1 MLREGQE
8 NSFRKLVRVEGRSFR
23 GPGCS
28 ECAWVFNPTSPPDGK
43 SVDEMIRNY
52 QLQLSEEYASHVCA
66 WTPRVNWPGKM
77 CLWFVFWAGGVTGL
91 AMTHLEFLQTLLDT
105 V

>member
-1 MLREGQE
+1 MLHEGEE
-8 NSFRKLVRVEGRSFR
+8 NSSRKLVRVEGLSFT

-28 ECAWVFNPTSPPDGK
+28 ECAWVFNPTRPPIGK
-43 SVDEMIRNY
+43 SLDEMIRNY
-52 QLQLSEEYASHVCA
+52 QLQLSEEYAFHVCA
-66 WTPRVNWPGKM
+66 WTPLVNWPGKI
-77 CLWFVFWAGGVTGL
+77 CLWFVFCGGVTGL